1 MGNWDAADTGLMAC
15 WVLVHSPLLS
25 PMFWGPVA
33 AMLRGRGQLVF
44 TADMSG
50 ALAKG
55 RGYADTQAD
64 LVASAVDSDLAR
76 LVAHSGAGPIL
87 PVMAE
92 KLRSRGVT
100 VSDSVFVDAGLPH
113 PGHSRFAV
121 LPEPAVAHLLSM
133 IVDGWL
139 PPWPSWWSPEE
150 LREMVSDADLRR
162 QLVAACPQLPV
173 GLFSE
178 PMPAGDQIAMGRL
191 RFCRLSSTYDTAADQ
206 AARDGWEVMRLATH
220 HLAPMTDP
228 ESVTDAIQEL
238 AAR

>member
-1 MGNWDAADTGLMAC
+1 M
-15 WVLVHSPLLS
+15 
-25 PMFWGPVA
+25 
-33 AMLRGRGQLVF
+33 
-44 TADMSG
+44 
-50 ALAKG
+50 K
-55 RGYADTQAD
+55 RGYADAQAD
-64 LVASAVDSDLAR
+64 LVASAVDSDMVR

-87 PVMAE
+87 PAIAE
-92 KLRSRGVT
+92 RLRSRGVT

-113 PGHSRFAV
+113 PGHSRFSV

-139 PPWPSWWSPEE
+139 PPWPSWWSPED
-150 LREMVSDADLRR
+150 LREMVSDAGLRR

-191 RFCRLSSTYDTAADQ
+191 RFCRLSGTYDAAADQ
-206 AARDGWEVMRLATH
+206 AARDGWEVMRLAAH

-228 ESVTDAIQEL
+228 ELVAGAIQEL

>member
-1 MGNWDAADTGLMAC
+1 MTC

-25 PMFWGPVA
+25 PVFWEPLA
-33 AMLRGRGQLVF
+33 AVLRGRGQLVV

-50 ALAKG
+50 ALSMNGQYTQA
-55 RGYADTQAD
+55 QAD
-64 LVASAVDSDLAR
+64 LVVSAVDSDVVR

-87 PVMAE
+87 PAIAE
-92 KLRSRGVT
+92 RLRGRGTT
-100 VSDSVFVDAGLPH
+100 VSDSIFLDAALPH

-121 LPEPAVAHLLSM
+121 LPGPAVAHLLTM
-133 IVDGWL
+133 LVDSWL

-150 LREMVSDADLRR
+150 LREMVPDAGLRR

-178 PMPAGDQIAMGRL
+178 PMPAGDQTAMGRQ
-191 RFCRLSSTYDTAADQ
+191 RFCRLSSTYDAAADQ
-206 AARDGWEVMRLATH
+206 AAHDDWEVTRLKAH

-228 ESVTDAIQEL
+228 QSLADVIQDL
-238 AAR
+238 ADR

>member
-1 MGNWDAADTGLMAC
+1 MAG
-15 WVLVHSPLLS
+15 WVLLHSPLLS
-25 PMFWGPVA
+25 PVFWGPVA
-33 AMLRGRGQLVF
+33 AVLLGRGQRVS

-50 ALAKG
+50 ALAMKH
-55 RGYADTQAD
+55 GYAEAQAD
-64 LVASAVDSDLAR
+64 LVASAVDSDMVR

-87 PVMAE
+87 PVIAE

-121 LPEPAVAHLLSM
+121 LPEPAVAHLLNM

-139 PPWPSWWSPEE
+139 PPWPSWWSPQD
-150 LREMVSDADLRR
+150 LREMVPNAGLRR

-178 PMPAGDQIAMGRL
+178 PMPAR
-191 RFCRLSSTYDTAADQ
+191 
-206 AARDGWEVMRLATH
+206 
-220 HLAPMTDP
+220 
-228 ESVTDAIQEL
+228 
-238 AAR
+238 